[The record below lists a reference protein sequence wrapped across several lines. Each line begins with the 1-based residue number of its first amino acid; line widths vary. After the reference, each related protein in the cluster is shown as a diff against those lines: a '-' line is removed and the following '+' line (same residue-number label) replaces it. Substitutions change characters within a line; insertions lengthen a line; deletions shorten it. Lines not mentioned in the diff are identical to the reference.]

1 MTLEELLTE
10 IGEEK
15 AAVVKEAIQA
25 QKNRSIVEA
34 KKKSLGIA
42 LDALRASLTE
52 AGIDPAEDIQ
62 AQLDEMRKPPK
73 GGKTDEN
80 AELTKAELKKVQRE
94 LADLKTAFTT
104 EQTAKTEA
112 LAKLNRAKL
121 TEALSKQI
129 DGRMHAQ
136 DMFIEN
142 MILTGKVKIGD
153 DEQPVFVQG
162 DTEIDL
168 KTGVDKWMK
177 ENPKLVINQTKPGSG
192 KPVVG
197 HQQQSGNDTE
207 MSTIE
212 MLRMGH

>member
-25 QKNRSIVEA
+25 EKNRSIVEV
-34 KKKSLGIA
+34 KKKTHPLQEK
-42 LDALRASLTE
+42 LDALKASLTE

-73 GGKTDEN
+73 GGKPDD
-80 AELTKAELKKVQRE
+80 AELKKVQKQLAE
-94 LADLKTAFTT
+94 LQTAFTT
-104 EQTAKTEA
+104 EQAAKTEA

-121 TEALSKQI
+121 TEVLSRQL
-129 DGRMHAQ
+129 DGRVHGQ
-136 DMFIEN
+136 DMVIEN

>member
-25 QKNRSIVEA
+25 EKNRSIVEV
-34 KKKSLGIA
+34 KKKTHPLQEK
-42 LDALRASLTE
+42 LDALKASLTE
-52 AGIDPAEDIQ
+52 AGIDPDEDIQ

-73 GGKTDEN
+73 GGKPDD
-80 AELTKAELKKVQRE
+80 AELKKVKKQLAE
-94 LADLKTAFTT
+94 LQTAFTT

-192 KPVVG
+192 KPVGG

>member
-52 AGIDPAEDIQ
+52 AGIDPDEDIQ

-73 GGKTDEN
+73 GGKPDD
-80 AELTKAELKKVQRE
+80 AELKKVQKQLAE
-94 LADLKTAFTT
+94 LQTAFTT

-177 ENPKLVINQTKPGSG
+177 ENPKLVINQTKPGSR

>member
-52 AGIDPAEDIQ
+52 AGIDPDEDIQ

-73 GGKTDEN
+73 GGKPDD
-80 AELTKAELKKVQRE
+80 AELKKVQKQLAE
-94 LADLKTAFTT
+94 LQTAFTT

-121 TEALSKQI
+121 TEALSRQI
-129 DGRMHAQ
+129 DGRMHGQ

>member
-52 AGIDPAEDIQ
+52 AGIDPDGDIQ

-121 TEALSKQI
+121 TEVLSKQL
-129 DGRMHAQ
+129 DGRVHGQ
-136 DMFIEN
+136 DMVIEN

-162 DTEIDL
+162 DTETDL